1 MSVSRVVCVFGWVP
15 LCRCGCVTTCVSFI
29 GRIDCVTVRRV
40 LVIVQVV
47 KGIMHVTTAGVVG
60 SWWFS
65 PHVRGDVVLQS
76 IKQSVTTSFGSV
88 CFGSLIVAGVQV
100 RRASHCTTSP
110 AKVPVVSV

>member
-1 MSVSRVVCVFGWVP
+1 M
-15 LCRCGCVTTCVSFI
+15 
-29 GRIDCVTVRRV
+29 TVRRV

-88 CFGSLIVAGVQV
+88 CFGSLIVIIDARSSGTHG
-100 RRASHCTTSP
+100 ANGDEPS
-110 AKVPVVSV
+110 